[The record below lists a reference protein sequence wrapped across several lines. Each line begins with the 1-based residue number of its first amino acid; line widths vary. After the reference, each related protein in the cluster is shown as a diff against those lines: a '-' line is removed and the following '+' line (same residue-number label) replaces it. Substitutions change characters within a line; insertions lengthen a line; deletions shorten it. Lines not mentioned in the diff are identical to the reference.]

1 MKTLNIKTDQSRQVL
16 NITSKVSQQLPK
28 QDGVVHLF
36 ITHTTAA
43 ITTADLDPGTDQDYL
58 KVFNNLIPQ
67 LDFNHPHDP
76 DHFPDHFLASLV
88 GPSLTVPV
96 KNGQLQL
103 GTWQEIVLLEFSG
116 PRERIVMVEFIPSQT
131 ESWH

>member
-1 MKTLNIKTDQSRQVL
+1 MKTLEIATSQSREVL
-16 NITSKVSQQLPK
+16 NITNKIEGKLPS

-36 ITHTTAA
+36 VTHTTAA

-58 KVFNNLIPQ
+58 KVFNKLIPD

-76 DHFPDHFLASLV
+76 DHFPDHFLASLI
-88 GPSLTVPV
+88 GPNLSVPV

-116 PRERIVMVEFIPSQT
+116 PRERTLMVNFIPSKT
-131 ESWH
+131 ES